1 MSLSSNPVSRQ
12 TGIVKVHIFI
22 DRPSPN
28 AISFENLFHIIG
40 DISLCPQTYILID
53 LENVQPKNLE
63 VLSQHSFKII
73 IFVGENQTKL
83 PYDLVAGIQ
92 KFGSDVKY
100 IKIAGNGKNALDFH
114 IAYYIGK
121 LTAEEPKAYF
131 HVISKDSGFDPLIKY
146 LRENKVKIHR
156 ETDLAEIPILR
167 ISNTS
172 SKDETINAIVENLA
186 GRGQSRPRKVKTLI
200 NTINS
205 LLSEKLDEKNMMS
218 LLQSPRD
225 RKYIVIKD
233 TKVSVPTPEADTR
246 FH

>member
-1 MSLSSNPVSRQ
+1 MPTNYV
-12 TGIVKVHIFI
+12 
-22 DRPSPN
+22 
-28 AISFENLFHIIG
+28 
-40 DISLCPQTYILID
+40 LID

-73 IFVGENQTKL
+73 VFVGENQTKL

-92 KFGSDVKY
+92 EFGSDAMY

-121 LTAEEPKAYF
+121 LATKEPGAYF
-131 HVISKDSGFDPLIKY
+131 HIISKDAGFDPLIKH
-146 LRENKVKIHR
+146 LRENKVKVHR

-167 ISNTS
+167 ISNAS
-172 SKDETINAIVENLA
+172 SKDETINAIVKNLA

-205 LLSEKLDEKNMMS
+205 LFTENLNDKEMMS
-218 LLQSPRD
+218 LLQSLRD
-225 RKYIVIKD
+225 RKYIVIND
-233 TKVSVPTPEADTR
+233 TKVSYQLPKQITVSTDSASTPAQA
-246 FH
+246 